1 MKSKREKVIKIPAFS
16 NMRLFPILFLLF
28 SGNLSC
34 QDEYLAITCK
44 RDSLIES
51 STYINDLCTIS
62 YNFILEKERGN
73 LDAVLLWSN
82 ADWFFNNLF
91 EDFDKQAIASLSLKE
106 KRELLESLGGLM
118 QSFAEGKKQYS
129 MDEDKGHSHS
139 LKPKRDG
146 EIKVYVKGNLAC
158 AIMGKD
164 IVFLQIDKDG
174 RWKAFRSEHKT
185 SDFKIHF
192 IRNPN

>member
-1 MKSKREKVIKIPAFS
+1 
-16 NMRLFPILFLLF
+16 MRLFSILFLLF
-28 SGNLSC
+28 SGSLSC
-34 QDEYLAITCK
+34 QDEHLAMTCK
-44 RDSLIES
+44 RDSLLES

-82 ADWFFNNLF
+82 ADWFFDNLF
-91 EDFDKQAIASLSLKE
+91 EDFDKQVIASLSLKE

-118 QSFAEGKKQYS
+118 QSFAEGKNQYS
-129 MDEDKGHSHS
+129 RDENKNNGHSLP
-139 LKPKRDG
+139 LKSKGDG
-146 EIKVYVKGNLAC
+146 EAKVYVKGDLAC

-174 RWKAFRSEHKT
+174 KWKAFKSERKI
-185 SDFKIHF
+185 SNFKVHF